1 MWVLGKF
8 SHIQREQYETF
19 EDDDGKRSNVELT
32 LRVKTIM
39 EFQAE
44 GVSSTLIKVEIAKNI
59 YL

>member
-32 LRVKTIM
+32 LKVKTIM

-44 GVSSTLIKVEIAKNI
+44 GVSSTLIKVEIANDI
-59 YL
+59 